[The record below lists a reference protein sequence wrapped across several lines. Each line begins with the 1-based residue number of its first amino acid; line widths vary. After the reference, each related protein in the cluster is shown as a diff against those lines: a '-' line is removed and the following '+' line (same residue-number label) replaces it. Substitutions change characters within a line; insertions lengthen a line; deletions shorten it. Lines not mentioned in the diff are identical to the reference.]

1 MKKLLRLFVMTQIK
15 HNEDYYQNALKS
27 QGVDYNELSH
37 NEIALYKAT
46 MKQIEADLMIEM
58 ASQKTKTSMN
68 DFDYS
73 RLLKTK

>member
-1 MKKLLRLFVMTQIK
+1 MTQIK
-15 HNEDYYQNALKS
+15 HNEDYYQSALKS
-27 QGVDYNELSH
+27 QGIDYKDLSH

-46 MKQIEADLMIEM
+46 MKKIEADLMIEM

-73 RLLKTK
+73 RLLKKVG